1 MKHYLLKLLLL
12 VAIVASGLSA
22 SAGSKIYLL
31 KSSAW
36 PTTAIWAWVESGANY
51 TGGTWPGQKMSVENI
66 EGTDYFYWE
75 VPDNA
80 PAKINII
87 FNNNINNGSQ
97 TNNITNVDVTE
108 DVFYKLNGT
117 TGKTIPV
124 TKLKSPYILDNP
136 AISVER
142 NVVTIKAS
150 ADGGNVY
157 YTLDGTEP
165 TNESTQ
171 YTGPFTITEDVTVK
185 ALQMKTVA
193 RSEVVSLDV
202 VWKYY
207 CDTEVPAG
215 IYYAG
220 DAPGE
225 ICCSDTWVPV
235 EGGTKASGQPDAL
248 YLVGNIA
255 GHSWDVSYKCE
266 GKRYGTYF
274 VFDDVEL
281 SAAAGETHCF
291 FTFVTKLATSSSDW
305 NTVNKA
311 DRYGAASENEIIVVE
326 TSKRY
331 TKYTANVNASAAK
344 SWKVEPGTYRFEVNF
359 AAGTVL
365 VTQKPAPAFA
375 PMAEADTEAAGFK
388 AEGKTLYK
396 ADVTGAKMAFRS
408 GEAVSEVFTPD
419 AAKAYIYT
427 AAALEEIVPVS
438 VGLTGAADGLMT
450 DTARLIASDGTISAR
465 YTVGEGDD
473 AIAEDLQAGEAM
485 LNPSLFAPNAI
496 VELAWEATSTQDLTF
511 CGKHTLVTPGEEVR
525 IYAMVPEGW
534 SNLSYSMVSDVNETH
549 TAEGV
554 FSEVAGDY
562 LVIIVPAHLIYSQV
576 TFYDGAPLS
585 RAAGDSVTYPLA
597 GKSMYFED
605 NGKFWNENTLDY
617 ITGVEAVVAAGD
629 AEVEYFNLQG
639 IRVAAPSAGV
649 YIRRC
654 GTKVSKVF
662 ITE

>member
-36 PTTAIWAWVESGANY
+36 STTAIWAWVEGGANY

-87 FNNNINNGSQ
+87 FNNNNNGSQ
-97 TNNITNVDVTE
+97 TNDITNVDVTE

-185 ALQMKTVA
+185 AIQMKTVA

-202 VWKYY
+202 AWKYY

-220 DAPGE
+220 EAPVE
-225 ICCSDTWVPV
+225 ICSSDTWLPV

-255 GHSWDVSYKCE
+255 GYSWDVSYKCE

-281 SAAAGETHCF
+281 AAATGETHCF
-291 FTFVTKLATSSSDW
+291 FSFVTKLGNYSSDW
-305 NTVNKA
+305 DTVNGS
-311 DRYGAASENEIIVVE
+311 DRYGAAYDNEAIVVE
-326 TSKRY
+326 SSKKY
-331 TKYTANVNASAAK
+331 TKYTVNVNASAAK

-388 AEGKTLYK
+388 ADGKTLYK
-396 ADVTGAKMAFRS
+396 ADVTAAKVAFRS

-427 AAALEEIVPVS
+427 AAGLEEIVPVS
-438 VGLTGAADGLMT
+438 VGLVGAADGLMSET
-450 DTARLIASDGTISAR
+450 GRLVASDGTLSAR
-465 YTVGEGDD
+465 YSAGEGDD
-473 AIAEDLQAGEAM
+473 AIADELHDGEAM
-485 LNPSLFAPNAI
+485 LNPSLFAPNAL
-496 VELAWEATSTQDLTF
+496 VELAWEATSSQGLTF
-511 CGKHTLVTPGEEVR
+511 TGTHSLVTPGEKLR
-525 IYAMVPEGW
+525 IYAKVPEGW
-534 SNLSYSMVSDVNETH
+534 GNLSYSMISDVNEAH

-562 LVIIVPAHLIYSQV
+562 LVITVPAHLIYSQV
-576 TFYDGAPLS
+576 TFYDGAPVS
-585 RAAGDSVTYPLA
+585 RAAGDSFTYPLA
-597 GKSMYFED
+597 GKTMYFED

-617 ITGVEAVVAAGD
+617 ITGVEAVEAAGETE
-629 AEVEYFNLQG
+629 AEYFNLQG
-639 IRVAAPSAGV
+639 IRIAAPSAGV

-662 ITE
+662 IAE